1 MVRSRGVGGEHMKA
15 ESIKEWVRG
24 HSYQETLKIVA
35 DGEVIRFE
43 KEKLCTSEPMVLT
56 VIQTAYIFY
65 EAERERRSEIASLAY
80 QKRVDEGIYHPGLY
94 LGYEPYTFEPS
105 TDRSEVRIVKNL
117 FNRAA
122 AGEELRSLATW
133 MNRSGYRTTKGNAQT
148 SRSIRSI
155 LTNPVYVGDVYFR
168 SAGVVIHNHH
178 ESLISRPLW
187 AVVQA
192 ILIGSKEENELAA

>member
-1 MVRSRGVGGEHMKA
+1 MTT
-15 ESIKEWVRG
+15 ESIKEWVKV

-43 KEKLCTSEPMVLT
+43 KEKLTTSEPMVLT
-56 VIQTAYIFY
+56 VIQAAYIFF
-65 EAERERRSEIASLAY
+65 EAEREKRSESSSLAY
-80 QKRVDEGIYHPGLY
+80 RKRVEDGIFHPGLY
-94 LGYEPYTFEPS
+94 LGFEPYTFEPS
-105 TDRSEVRIVKNL
+105 SERAEVRIVKNL

-122 AGEELRSLATW
+122 AGEELRSLSTW
-133 MNRSGYRTTKGNAQT
+133 MNKCGYHTVKGNAQT

-178 ESLISRPLW
+178 EPLITRPLW
-187 AVVQA
+187 TAVQA
-192 ILIGSKEENELAA
+192 MLAGIEEIGRLAA